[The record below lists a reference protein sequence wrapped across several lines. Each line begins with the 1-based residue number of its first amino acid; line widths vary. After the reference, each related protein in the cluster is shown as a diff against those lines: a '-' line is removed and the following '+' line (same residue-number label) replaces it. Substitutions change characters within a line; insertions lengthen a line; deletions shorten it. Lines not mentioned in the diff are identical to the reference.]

1 MAPWLVAISF
11 NWLPAMTMNHSP
23 WITTLT
29 AALLLVGCALP
40 APPPNDPSLS
50 AEQIVRR
57 LNGKK
62 LSSMRESDPIF
73 ALADL
78 RSFLHPAAERCRA
91 DGGDFVVVSRTYIQ
105 FAAKTTA
112 AGLSQTRLYLPERLA
127 CRSSASFLWGAS
139 LTYGEP
145 MFFPSQWAGEV
156 YYYANPQLGFISGA
170 SLERTEPT
178 SAANRDADRKR
189 NEECSA
195 LRMAYTQRIRANP
208 QIGMTVGYG
217 AIIDLKPPIALIQY
231 DALGRQLKGREQ
243 EWVQIS
249 SLTAGSDCPT

>member
-1 MAPWLVAISF
+1 
-11 NWLPAMTMNHSP
+11 MTMNRSP
-23 WITTLT
+23 WITTLA
-29 AALLLVGCALP
+29 AALLLVGCAVP

-62 LSSMRESDPIF
+62 LSSMRESDPVF

-78 RSFLHPAAERCRA
+78 RTFLHPAAERCRA
-91 DGGDFVVVSRTYIQ
+91 DGGDFVVVSHTYVQ
-105 FAAKTTA
+105 FAAKTNA
-112 AGLSQTRLYLPERLA
+112 AGLSQARLHLPERLA
-127 CRSSASFLWGAS
+127 CRSSTSFLWGAS

-145 MFFPSQWAGEV
+145 LFFPSQWAGEV
-156 YYYANPQLGFISGA
+156 YYYANPQLGFISGE

-189 NEECSA
+189 NEVCSS
-195 LRMAYTQRIRANP
+195 LRAAYTQRVRTNP
-208 QIGMTVGYG
+208 QIGMAVGYG
-217 AIIDLKPPIALIQY
+217 AIIDLKPPIALVQY

-249 SLTAGSDCPT
+249 SLTAGSECPR